1 MKNRLL
7 HALWLSLKCT
17 IVGVLMFA
25 VMVAIVGSLLLL
37 FNHLGCGDWLNAV
50 LTLAVCCFVM
60 LAILFYIDEKY

>member
-7 HALWLSLKCT
+7 HALWLSVKCT
-17 IVGVLMFA
+17 IVGVLMFI

-37 FNHLGCGDWLNAV
+37 FNHLGCSEGLNAV

-60 LAILFYIDEKY
+60 FAILFYKDDKF